1 MNGIEPSGTRSGN
14 SGQWRKAMD
23 KTSDWTCWYC
33 LEPSS
38 KESVPSEIQERFGIY
53 QIRIVDANGCP
64 IRLGRMLKCDE
75 SGVVY
80 IGRSGVREE
89 KMRTVAWR
97 LKEWLRRGHS
107 GAETYARVVPDLPHN
122 HSLEV
127 RALYLPVIE
136 VCKGEAEEIEAY
148 RKQFGEP
155 PPFNSNLPG
164 KKLI

>member
-1 MNGIEPSGTRSGN
+1 M
-14 SGQWRKAMD
+14 
-23 KTSDWTCWYC
+23 
-33 LEPSS
+33 
-38 KESVPSEIQERFGIY
+38 
-53 QIRIVDANGCP
+53 
-64 IRLGRMLKCDE
+64 RLGRMLGCDE

-107 GAETYARVVPDLPHN
+107 GAETYARVKPDLPDN
-122 HSLEV
+122 HGLEV
-127 RALYLPVIE
+127 SALYLPVSE
-136 VCKGEAEEIEAY
+136 VCKGEAEKLEAY

-155 PPFNSNLPG
+155 PPFNSNLPR